1 MFTNEKKLS
10 DVVDCVIGLY
20 NEKLDELPEHI
31 RINIIKEFDSIRDR
45 YNSFK
50 YTDYTFDEFIYD
62 DIREDP
68 ESFKKDYEYTFSI
81 ILVLYSHE

>member
-31 RINIIKEFDSIRDR
+31 RINIIKEFDSIRD
-45 YNSFK
+45 
-50 YTDYTFDEFIYD
+50 YTFDEFIYD